1 MLLKLWHAH
10 VRDHTADSAERIDD
24 VVSRPREAKSMR
36 KFSPLLP
43 KLATHACN
51 DNGVI
56 GSPFVRS
63 GRATRS
69 RIAVQLSSGVSVTY
83 VSDGV
88 FVIRGEVP
96 PVAPR
101 AA

>member
-1 MLLKLWHAH
+1 
-10 VRDHTADSAERIDD
+10 
-24 VVSRPREAKSMR
+24 MR
-36 KFSPLLP
+36 QLSPLLP
-43 KLATHACN
+43 KVPTHACN

-56 GSPFVRS
+56 
-63 GRATRS
+63 
-69 RIAVQLSSGVSVTY
+69 RIAVCQVRSNDAVRMALQLSSGISVRY

-88 FVIRGEVP
+88 FVITGDAA